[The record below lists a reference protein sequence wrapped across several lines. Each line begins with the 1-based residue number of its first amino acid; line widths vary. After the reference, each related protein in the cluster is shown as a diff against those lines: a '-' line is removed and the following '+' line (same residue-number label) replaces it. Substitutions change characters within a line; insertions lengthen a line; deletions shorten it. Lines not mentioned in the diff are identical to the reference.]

1 MAQPASSY
9 HHGDLRTAL
18 LAAALGAVETGGASS
33 LSLRAVARAA
43 GVSPMAPYHHFKDR
57 SALVAAVAEAGFR
70 RLYAMKLEAL
80 ESVAAADPQAALI
93 AGSTAYVAFILE
105 NPELYRLMKSAEL
118 ADRSAHPDLAAAAAL
133 PSAKLAE
140 LFRALAAAG
149 KLNTSPQTAAA
160 MLWSYTHGLGV
171 LVIDGYIARDRAL
184 AMAGD
189 GARALLRGFEPPAA
203 GA

>member
-1 MAQPASSY
+1 MAQPASY
-9 HHGDLRTAL
+9 HHGDLRSAL
-18 LAAALGAVETGGASS
+18 LAAALSAVETGGASS
-33 LSLRAVARAA
+33 LSLRSIARAA

-70 RLYAMKLEAL
+70 RLYAMKLAAL
-80 ESVAAADPQAALI
+80 ETVAAHDPQAALI

-118 ADRSAHPDLAAAAAL
+118 ADRSAHPDLAEAAAL

-160 MLWSYTHGLGV
+160 MLWSFTHGLGI
-171 LVIDGYIARDRAL
+171 LVIDGYVPRERAL
-184 AMAGD
+184 ALAAE
-189 GARALLRGFEPPAA
+189 GAAALLKGLEEQPR
-203 GA
+203 